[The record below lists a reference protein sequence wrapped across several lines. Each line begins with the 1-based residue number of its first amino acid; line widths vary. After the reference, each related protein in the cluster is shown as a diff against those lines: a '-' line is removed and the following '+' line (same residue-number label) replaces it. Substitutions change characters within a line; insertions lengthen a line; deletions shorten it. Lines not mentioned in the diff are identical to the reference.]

1 MTDVFMQAES
11 ARRQANGQ
19 LYGVVVEVDYDAKR
33 SVVEIE
39 DGWNT
44 APLPWLERR
53 AGKARTSSPP
63 SVGEQVT
70 VLSPGGET
78 AAGLILLGVPS
89 DAFAPSE
96 VREGLEL
103 FETDGGYSD
112 RWDEEAKTR
121 TIDLPEGGELHVTV
135 AGQPAAF
142 VSAEKVELI
151 VGGATATVE
160 DGAITLTVGG
170 ASLVI
175 EDGAITLNGDV
186 NLGGKGGKAVA
197 RVDDP
202 ISTQLNKI
210 VAGSGTVKAK

>member
-1 MTDVFMQAES
+1 MTDGFAQAEG

-19 LYGVVVEVDYDAKR
+19 LYGVVTEVDYDAR
-33 SVVEIE
+33 RAVVEIE
-39 DGWNT
+39 DGWSL

-53 AGKARTSSPP
+53 AGKARTSSAP

-70 VLSPGGET
+70 ILSPGGET
-78 AAGLILLGVPS
+78 GAGLILPGVPS
-89 DAFAPSE
+89 DAFTPSE

-112 RWDEEAKTR
+112 RWDEDAKIR
-121 TIDLPEGGELHVTV
+121 TIELPQGGELTVTI
-135 AGQPAAF
+135 AGQSALF
-142 VSAEKVELI
+142 VSADKIE
-151 VGGATATVE
+151 
-160 DGAITLTVGG
+160 LTVGG
-170 ASLVI
+170 ASLLI
-175 EDGAITLNGDV
+175 EDGAITLNGEV

>member
-1 MTDVFMQAES
+1 MTDAFMQAEG
-11 ARRQANGQ
+11 ARRQANAQ

-33 SVVEIE
+33 AVVEIE

-44 APLPWLERR
+44 APLPWQERR

-89 DAFAPSE
+89 DAFSPSE

-121 TIDLPEGGELHVTV
+121 TIELPSGGELTVTI
-135 AGQPAAF
+135 AGQPALF
-142 VSAEKVELI
+142 ISADRIELK
-151 VGGATATVE
+151 
-160 DGAITLTVGG
+160 VGG
-170 ASLVI
+170 ASVVI
-175 EDGAITLNGDV
+175 EGGEITLNGDV
-186 NLGGKGGKAVA
+186 NLGGKGGKPVA
-197 RVDDP
+197 RQDDP

-210 VAGSGTVKAK
+210 TAGSGTVKAK

>member
-1 MTDVFMQAES
+1 MTDAFLQAEG
-11 ARRQANGQ
+11 ARRQANGL
-19 LYGVVVEVDYDAKR
+19 LYGVVASVDYDAKR
-33 SVVEIE
+33 AVVEIE

-63 SVGEQVT
+63 SHREQVM

-78 AAGLILLGVPS
+78 AAGLILLGVSS
-89 DAFAPSE
+89 DAFSPSE

-121 TIDLPEGGELHVTV
+121 TIDLPQGGELAVTV
-135 AGQPAAF
+135 AGQPALF
-142 VSAEKVELI
+142 ISADKIELK
-151 VGGATATVE
+151 
-160 DGAITLTVGG
+160 VGG

-175 EDGAITLNGDV
+175 EDGSVTLNGDV
-186 NLGGKGGKAVA
+186 NLGGKGGKPVA
-197 RVDDP
+197 RQDDP

-210 VAGSGTVKAK
+210 TAGSGTVKAK

>member
-1 MTDVFMQAES
+1 MTDAFLQAEG

-19 LYGVVVEVDYDAKR
+19 LYGVVASVDYDAKR
-33 SVVEIE
+33 AVVEIE

-44 APLPWLERR
+44 APLPWQERR

-89 DAFAPSE
+89 DAFSPSE

-103 FETDGGYSD
+103 FETNGGYSD
-112 RWDEEAKTR
+112 RWDEEAKAR
-121 TIDLPEGGELHVTV
+121 TIELPSDGELTVTI
-135 AGQPAAF
+135 AGQPALF
-142 VSAEKVELI
+142 VSADKIELK
-151 VGGATATVE
+151 
-160 DGAITLTVGG
+160 VGG

-175 EDGAITLNGDV
+175 EDGSVTLNGDV
-186 NLGGKGGKAVA
+186 NLGGKGGKPVA
-197 RVDDP
+197 RQDDP

-210 VAGSGTVKAK
+210 TAGSGTVKAK

>member
-1 MTDVFMQAES
+1 MTDAFMQAEA

-19 LYGVVVEVDYDAKR
+19 LYGVVASVDYDVKR
-33 SVVEIE
+33 AVVEIE

-44 APLPWLERR
+44 APLPWQERR

-89 DAFAPSE
+89 DAFSPSE

-121 TIDLPEGGELHVTV
+121 TIDLPQGGELAVTIRSSCPCSPSQAARDSKVSSALKAVRALADWALV
-135 AGQPAAF
+135 AASAATPPTW
-142 VSAEKVELI
+142 
-151 VGGATATVE
+151 GATPS
-160 DGAITLTVGG
+160 GA
-170 ASLVI
+170 A
-175 EDGAITLNGDV
+175 A
-186 NLGGKGGKAVA
+186 AA
-197 RVDDP
+197 AA
-202 ISTQLNKI
+202 
-210 VAGSGTVKAK
+210 AG